1 LLRCSSF
8 ARDRILVRAAAH
20 VANEGAVIDI
30 RRLEKTA
37 DVAVGK
43 LRWGVATR

>member
-1 LLRCSSF
+1 
-8 ARDRILVRAAAH
+8 
-20 VANEGAVIDI
+20 VIDI
-30 RRLEKTA
+30 RRQKKIA